1 VLSVCAAAG
10 EAESATLV
18 ERWTGQA
25 ARFEKAWKERLA
37 SMNKQQSARHPNRV
51 VNFDDV
57 VFGDNMAPSLLPL
70 HPRFLAMAY
79 DPAWSEKLRKR
90 LVAELAPIVLRCPWL
105 GEELGNPLKMAPA
118 DLLVAEALLPPAR
131 KAAAHEEQ
139 VEEQKRAASEDE
151 SKELREEFQAIL
163 SSLHRHLRSQ
173 WFSTDDCDLIEA
185 AIAQHEALLE
195 RLRAGSQAMP
205 AWAALTKQ
213 AARVEPALLRLREL
227 LDDLGRRRT
236 VNTRWLNWGLGLGL
250 LFMIVFIPKSFG
262 VWPPYAMSA
271 AGLSVIAWRLLP
283 LWQLMGQL
291 RELGQTLP
299 TQARASE

>member
-1 VLSVCAAAG
+1 
-10 EAESATLV
+10 
-18 ERWTGQA
+18 
-25 ARFEKAWKERLA
+25 
-37 SMNKQQSARHPNRV
+37 
-51 VNFDDV
+51 
-57 VFGDNMAPSLLPL
+57 
-70 HPRFLAMAY
+70 
-79 DPAWSEKLRKR
+79 
-90 LVAELAPIVLRCPWL
+90 
-105 GEELGNPLKMAPA
+105 
-118 DLLVAEALLPPAR
+118 
-131 KAAAHEEQ
+131 
-139 VEEQKRAASEDE
+139 
-151 SKELREEFQAIL
+151 
-163 SSLHRHLRSQ
+163 
-173 WFSTDDCDLIEA
+173 
-185 AIAQHEALLE
+185 LLE